1 MIQKKRPEKNVHE
14 NTSRNPEDSCYRCG
28 TKGHWS
34 RTCRT
39 PEHLCKLY
47 KASIKGK
54 EKEANFNEHDDL
66 EKDSTHLEA
75 ADFTDDFAER
85 DDGDN

>member
-1 MIQKKRPEKNVHE
+1 MIQKKRPDKNKNVHE
-14 NTSRNPEDSCYRCG
+14 NTSQNPEDSCYRCG

-39 PEHLCKLY
+39 PEHLCKIY

-75 ADFTDDFAER
+75 ADFTDDFA
-85 DDGDN
+85 DGDN